1 MNSEVQN
8 VPTETVEG
16 NQEPVVPDNVETP
29 AVSTDKVDGSV
40 EQPEPETS
48 EVVNQ
53 EESESKTQDNEEEA
67 VVEPCVQ
74 TEDLS
79 VSQADDKGKEEEVEE
94 EKQSDNVEEVQEE
107 KQSDNVEEE
116 KSDVQ
121 ETADVTKP
129 EQEEEE
135 QQQSTEEGTI
145 RAIIATS
152 AAFGICNI
160 VQNRG

>member
-1 MNSEVQN
+1 M
-8 VPTETVEG
+8 
-16 NQEPVVPDNVETP
+16 
-29 AVSTDKVDGSV
+29 
-40 EQPEPETS
+40 
-48 EVVNQ
+48 
-53 EESESKTQDNEEEA
+53 
-67 VVEPCVQ
+67 Q

-152 AAFGICNI
+152 AAFGIYNI
-160 VQNRG
+160 VQNRGGVD